1 MSANYTTLDLVR
13 HGEIATHGLLCASAS
28 EPLSANGRAQ
38 LQALKNGMVWDI
50 ILSSPYHR
58 CAEFSAELAHHLQVQ
73 HIIDPAW
80 QEIDFGRWADVP
92 QETIW
97 ALDRERLLQL
107 WTDPLAFCAP
117 NGESMMDFVSR
128 IESAFGELLRVHQ
141 GASILVLTH
150 AGVIRAILA
159 SALGIGYKSTQK
171 FNIQHA
177 KINRLRAYPDGEF
190 SLLNWACS
198 ASDLL

>member
-1 MSANYTTLDLVR
+1 MY
-13 HGEIATHGLLCASAS
+13 
-28 EPLSANGRAQ
+28 
-38 LQALKNGMVWDI
+38 WDI

-80 QEIDFGRWADVP
+80 QEIDFGSWTDVSR
-92 QETIW
+92 ETIW
-97 ALDRERLLQL
+97 ASDRERLLQL

-117 NGESMMDFVSR
+117 DGESMMDFVSR
-128 IESAFGELLRVHQ
+128 IESAFRELLQAHQ

-159 SALGIGYKSTQK
+159 SALGIDYKSTQK

-198 ASDLL
+198 ASEFL

>member
-1 MSANYTTLDLVR
+1 MSANHTTFDLVR
-13 HGEIATHGLLCASAS
+13 HGEIATRSLLCAGAN
-28 EPLSANGRAQ
+28 EPLSAKGREQ
-38 LQALKNGMVWDI
+38 LQALKIGITWDI

-73 HIIDPAW
+73 HVIDPAW
-80 QEIDFGRWADVP
+80 QEIDFGSWTDVSR
-92 QETIW
+92 ETIW
-97 ALDRERLLQL
+97 ASDREHLLQL
-107 WTDPLAFCAP
+107 WANPLAFCAP
-117 NGESMMDFVSR
+117 NGESMMEFVSR
-128 IESAFGELLRVHQ
+128 IETAFTELLCAHQ

-159 SALGIGYKSTQK
+159 NALGIDYKSTQK
-171 FNIQHA
+171 FNIQHG

-198 ASDLL
+198 APDLF

>member
-1 MSANYTTLDLVR
+1 VPTSHTTFDLVR
-13 HGEIATHGLLCASAS
+13 HGEIATRGLLCASAS
-28 EPLSANGRAQ
+28 EPLSADGYEQ
-38 LQALKNGMVWDI
+38 LQALKSGMYWDI

-80 QEIDFGRWADVP
+80 QEIDFGSWTDVSR
-92 QETIW
+92 ETIW
-97 ALDRERLLQL
+97 ASDRERLLQL

-117 NGESMMDFVSR
+117 DGESMMDFVSR
-128 IESAFGELLRVHQ
+128 IESAFRELLQAHQ

-159 SALGIGYKSTQK
+159 SALGIDYKSTQK

-177 KINRLRAYPDGEF
+177 KINRLRAYPEGEF

-198 ASDLL
+198 ASEFL